1 MAKVGPLDGP
11 EPALQGP
18 RRPIWRGTAGTLR
31 SHDPGGLLSR
41 FFFSSVTHH
50 ESHLSNASW
59 LKTGA
64 SSHGYRQNSE
74 NYWPS
79 LGPHIGAEHQEANF
93 CGAQV
98 LAGLNLVG
106 LINLISGSL
115 FTSAPLR
122 GRSPLSRTSGK
133 FAESSR
139 KWNSRPIQRGT
150 CAKFELKTC
159 AGIAASCSKKNYGN
173 RTSLACAGPEN
184 VLLAFFVFFP
194 I

>member
-1 MAKVGPLDGP
+1 VAKVGPLDGP

-41 FFFSSVTHH
+41 FFFSSVTHR

-74 NYWPS
+74 NFWPS

-115 FTSAPLR
+115 YTSAPLR
-122 GRSPLSRTSGK
+122 GLSPSQGPQ
-133 FAESSR
+133 ESSR
-139 KWNSRPIQRGT
+139 KIR
-150 CAKFELKTC
+150 
-159 AGIAASCSKKNYGN
+159 GN
-173 RTSLACAGPEN
+173 RFLDRSSGAPAPNLSLKHALGSQPAARKRITAIGR
-184 VLLAFFVFFP
+184 L
-194 I
+194 